1 MATSSAKKLYL
12 KAYNLVALAGWCCLT
27 AFFAVQ
33 LVQCGYDTALT
44 RERVKL
50 ALVLVQCFNFL
61 EVLHNA
67 VGIVPGCMARAA
79 RSRPHAHVHTLTS
92 TRPHTRTATLTTLAQ
107 VLSRVFVV
115 LVVYYCPG
123 SGCAA
128 RAR

>member
-1 MATSSAKKLYL
+1 MATSSAKRLYL
-12 KAYNLVALAGWCCLT
+12 KAYNLVALVGWCCLT

-33 LVQCGYDTALT
+33 LIQHNYDTAAT
-44 RERVKL
+44 RETVKL

-67 VGIVPGCMARAA
+67 VGIVPGCMVCDAC
-79 RSRPHAHVHTLTS
+79 SSSHL
-92 TRPHTRTATLTTLAQ
+92 ATLTTLAQ

-123 SGCAA
+123 SGCANCVY
-128 RAR
+128 

>member
-79 RSRPHAHVHTLTS
+79 RSRPH
-92 TRPHTRTATLTTLAQ
+92 TRTATLTTLAQ

>member
-1 MATSSAKKLYL
+1 MAASSAKKLYL
-12 KAYNLVALAGWCCLT
+12 KAYNLVALVGWCCLT
-27 AFFAVQ
+27 VFFAVQ
-33 LVQCGYDTALT
+33 LVQHNYNTAMT
-44 RERVKL
+44 REQVKL

-67 VGIVPGCMARAA
+67 VGIVPGCMVCAA
-79 RSRPHAHVHTLTS
+79 CSFPL
-92 TRPHTRTATLTTLAQ
+92 PATLTTLAQ

-128 RAR
+128 CIY